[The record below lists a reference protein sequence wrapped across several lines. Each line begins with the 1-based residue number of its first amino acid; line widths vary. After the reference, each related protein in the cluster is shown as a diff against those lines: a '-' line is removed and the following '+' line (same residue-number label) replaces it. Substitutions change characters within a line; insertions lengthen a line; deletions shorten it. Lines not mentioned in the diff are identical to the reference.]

1 VVYVAYVAPSS
12 SSIPLSPLKF
22 TLEDNPQGYSASLMQ
37 GGEKEKDRVHPM
49 KNPRMIVASI
59 LALALVALAALGAI
73 TMSSSD
79 TPQTSASSA
88 AAGSLPTVSA
98 NAGEVPT
105 VTAPTGT
112 PPAELTTKDIIVGT
126 GAEVLPTSTLT
137 VHYYLMTWSDGKVI
151 ESSWVGQPATFA
163 LAQVVEGWQKGLPGA
178 KVGGR
183 RLLVLPPEM
192 GYGAAGAGPIG
203 PNETLIFVVDIL
215 GVS

>member
-1 VVYVAYVAPSS
+1 
-12 SSIPLSPLKF
+12 
-22 TLEDNPQGYSASLMQ
+22 MQ

-79 TPQTSASSA
+79 TPQSSASSA
-88 AAGSLPTVSA
+88 AAGSLPAVSA

-137 VHYYLMTWSDGKVI
+137 VHYYLMTWS
-151 ESSWVGQPATFA
+151 
-163 LAQVVEGWQKGLPGA
+163 LACYLSQRPKPGGSGTRRQSLGCW
-178 KVGGR
+178 KIGR
-183 RLLVLPPEM
+183 AHV
-192 GYGAAGAGPIG
+192 
-203 PNETLIFVVDIL
+203 
-215 GVS
+215 

>member
-1 VVYVAYVAPSS
+1 
-12 SSIPLSPLKF
+12 
-22 TLEDNPQGYSASLMQ
+22 MQ
-37 GGEKEKDRVHPM
+37 GRQKEKDRVHPM
-49 KNPRMIVASI
+49 KSPRVIVAAV

-73 TMSSSD
+73 DMSSNESPAAPS
-79 TPQTSASSA
+79 TTS
-88 AAGSLPTVSA
+88 AGSLPTVSA

-105 VTAPTGT
+105 VSAPTGAAPT
-112 PPAELTTKDIIVGT
+112 ELTTQDIIVGT

-137 VHYYLMTWSDGKVI
+137 VHYYLMTWSNGKVI
-151 ESSWVGQPATFA
+151 ESSWVGQPATFP

-203 PNETLIFVVDIL
+203 PNETLIFVVDII

>member
-1 VVYVAYVAPSS
+1 MK
-12 SSIPLSPLKF
+12 SPR
-22 TLEDNPQGYSASLMQ
+22 T
-37 GGEKEKDRVHPM
+37 
-49 KNPRMIVASI
+49 IVASI

-73 TMSSSD
+73 EMSSNE
-79 TPQTSASSA
+79 TPSTSSTASTGSA
-88 AAGSLPTVSA
+88 GNLPTVSA

-105 VTAPTGT
+105 VSAPTGAAPT
-112 PPAELTTKDIIVGT
+112 ELTTQDIIVGT

-137 VHYYLMTWSDGKVI
+137 VHYYLMTWSNGKVI
-151 ESSWVGQPATFA
+151 ESSWVGQPATFP

>member
-1 VVYVAYVAPSS
+1 MK
-12 SSIPLSPLKF
+12 SPR
-22 TLEDNPQGYSASLMQ
+22 T
-37 GGEKEKDRVHPM
+37 
-49 KNPRMIVASI
+49 IVAAI

-73 TMSSSD
+73 EMNSSD
-79 TPQTSASSA
+79 STTPAASNSSA
-88 AAGSLPTVSA
+88 ASGSLPTVSA

-105 VTAPTGT
+105 VSAPTGVAPT
-112 PPAELTTKDIIVGT
+112 ELTTKDIIVGT

-137 VHYYLMTWSDGKVI
+137 VHYYLMTWSNGKVI
-151 ESSWVGQPATFA
+151 ESSWIGQPATFP

>member
-1 VVYVAYVAPSS
+1 
-12 SSIPLSPLKF
+12 
-22 TLEDNPQGYSASLMQ
+22 MQ
-37 GGEKEKDRVHPM
+37 GRQKEKDRVQPM
-49 KNPRMIVASI
+49 KSPRTIVASI

-73 TMSSSD
+73 EMSSNE
-79 TPQTSASSA
+79 TPSTSSTALTGSA
-88 AAGSLPTVSA
+88 GNLPSVSA

-105 VTAPTGT
+105 VSAPTGAAPT
-112 PPAELTTKDIIVGT
+112 ELTTQDIIVGT

-137 VHYYLMTWSDGKVI
+137 VHYYLMTWSNGKVI
-151 ESSWVGQPATFA
+151 ESSWVGQPATFP